1 MATLTQVYTAYGYS
15 ERPSNTTVLG
25 FNGERLAVELASY
38 LLGNGY
44 RAFSPVLMRFHSPDS
59 LSPFGEG
66 GLNSYAYCSNEP
78 VNRRD
83 PTGHGFERN
92 VVTRRPIRSK
102 RDPTGQGFE
111 RNVVTRRP
119 IRIKLDPAKK
129 MQALPAERLVQ
140 KYNTLGWQMIE
151 NKLSNPRTTQSQLH
165 DQQMLLINKLAS
177 RQVKKGPSPQT
188 IELQSKVSSATPMIH
203 GLLNS
208 NDPFPPRFGPA
219 ESIAEPPSQTAERL
233 RGDEWF

>member
-15 ERPSNTTVLG
+15 ERRSNATVLG
-25 FNGERLAVELASY
+25 FNGERLAVVLASY

-92 VVTRRPIRSK
+92 VVTRRP
-102 RDPTGQGFE
+102 
-111 RNVVTRRP
+111 V
-119 IRIKLDPAKK
+119 RIKLVPAEK
-129 MQALPAERLVQ
+129 MQALPTERLVQ
-140 KYNTLGWQMIE
+140 KYNTLGSQMIE
-151 NKLSNPRTTQSQLH
+151 SKLSNARTTHRQFH
-165 DQQMLLINKLAS
+165 DQQMLLINELAS

-188 IELQSKVSSATPMIH
+188 IESQSKVSTATPMIDA
-203 GLLNS
+203 LLNS
-208 NDPFPPRFGPA
+208 NDPLPPRFGPA
-219 ESIAEPPSQTAERL
+219 ESIAEPTSQTAAWL

>member
-44 RAFSPVLMRFHSPDS
+44 RGFSPVLMRFHSPDS
-59 LSPFGEG
+59 LSPFGQG

-92 VVTRRPIRSK
+92 VVTRRPIR
-102 RDPTGQGFE
+102 
-111 RNVVTRRP
+111 
-119 IRIKLDPAKK
+119 IKLVPAKK
-129 MQALPAERLVQ
+129 MQALPTERLVQ
-140 KYNTLGWQMIE
+140 KYNTLGSQMIE
-151 NKLSNPRTTQSQLH
+151 SKLSNARTTHSQFH
-165 DQQMLLINKLAS
+165 DQQMLLINELAT
-177 RQVKKGPSPQT
+177 RQVKKGPSPRT
-188 IELQSKVSSATPMIH
+188 IELQSKGSRATPMIH

-208 NDPFPPRFGPA
+208 NDPFPPRFGPP
-219 ESIAEPPSQTAERL
+219 ESIAEPPSQTAAWL